1 MLDDD
6 IVEAAKRLL
15 DICKRKNLTVA
26 TAESCTAG
34 LVAGTLT
41 EIPGVS
47 SILDRG
53 FITYSNQAKQDMLG
67 VSAATLK
74 VYGAVSRETAEEM
87 ARGVLAHAPVDLA
100 VSVTG
105 IAGPDGGSAE
115 KPVGLVHFGA
125 AARGGQA
132 GSRREALRQYRA
144 GRGAQAISAAGL
156 PHAARSSGRR
166 RLRALPEPNW
176 SRIAFRRFHRRVS
189 RTLPQS
195 GGMRCRTSRPS
206 ACRAC
211 GCETRRR

>member
-15 DICKRKNLTVA
+15 DICKRKNLLVA

-41 EIPGVS
+41 EVPGTS

-53 FITYSNQAKQDMLG
+53 FITYSNQAKEDMVG

-74 VYGAVSRETAEEM
+74 SHGAVSRETAEEM
-87 ARGVLAHAPVDLA
+87 ARGALTHAPVDLA

-115 KPVGLVHFGA
+115 KPVGLVHFA
-125 AARGGQA
+125 AASRSGVLIHAEKRFGNIGRADVRKQSVLQA
-132 GSRREALRQYRA
+132 FRMLHDLAEREATRPP
-144 GRGAQAISAAGL
+144 RG
-156 PHAARSSGRR
+156 
-166 RLRALPEPNW
+166 
-176 SRIAFRRFHRRVS
+176 
-189 RTLPQS
+189 
-195 GGMRCRTSRPS
+195 
-206 ACRAC
+206 
-211 GCETRRR
+211 

>member
-26 TAESCTAG
+26 TVESCTAG

-41 EIPGVS
+41 EVPGTS

-53 FITYSNQAKQDMLG
+53 FITYSNQAKEDMVG

-74 VYGAVSRETAEEM
+74 AHGAVSRQTAEEM
-87 ARGVLAHAPVDLA
+87 ARGAIARAPVELA

-115 KPVGLVHFGA
+115 KPVGLVYFA
-125 AARGGQA
+125 AASRSGQFA
-132 GSRREALRQYRA
+132 HAEKRYGDIGRA
-144 GRGAQAISAAGL
+144 DVRKQSVL
-156 PHAARSSGRR
+156 Q
-166 RLRALPEPNW
+166 
-176 SRIAFRRFHRRVS
+176 AFRMLHD
-189 RTLPQS
+189 LAENEE
-195 GGMRCRTSRPS
+195 SRPP
-206 ACRAC
+206 RA
-211 GCETRRR
+211 